1 MNVEGFINIV
11 KGIHGKNEVPL
22 HAPFFR
28 GNEIDYLTNT
38 IQSSFVSSVGEYV
51 TKLESTIC
59 KFTGS
64 KFAIATNTGTS
75 ALHTSLILAGV
86 KKDNEVLTQALSFV
100 ATSNA
105 ISYIGASPVFVDVD
119 YDTMGMSPDALENFL
134 QEFGEI
140 REKGTF
146 NKKSGK
152 MISACLPMH
161 TFGFVCRIN
170 KIRSICEKWNI
181 NLVEDA
187 AEALGSKRNHKSA
200 GTFGDIS
207 AVSFNGNKIITS
219 GGGGMI
225 FTQNKNIAIEAKH
238 LTTTAKV
245 NHDWEYIHDRIGFNY
260 RMPNLNAALA
270 YAQLE
275 KIEKIISLK
284 KSLYNDYLKELK
296 SSNFKLIEIP
306 RDTEWNY
313 WLFSVSL
320 DNKTDRDD
328 FLRKTNKMG
337 VSTRPIWKL
346 LFRLPMFNNCQRD
359 SQKNAIKLE
368 SKIVNIPS
376 NI

>member
-1 MNVEGFINIV
+1 MNVEGFINTV
-11 KGIHGKNEVPL
+11 KSIHGKNEVPL
-22 HAPFFR
+22 HAPTFR
-28 GNEIDYLTNT
+28 GNEIDYLKET
-38 IQSSFVSSVGEYV
+38 IQSSFVSSVGKYV
-51 TKLESTIC
+51 NKLESSIC

-64 KFAIATNTGTS
+64 EFAIATNTGTS

-86 KKDNEVLTQALSFV
+86 KKNNEVLTQALSFV

-105 ISYIGASPVFVDVD
+105 ISYVGATPVFVDVD
-119 YDTMGMSPDALENFL
+119 YDTMGMSPNALEDFL
-134 QEFGEI
+134 EEFGEI
-140 REKGTF
+140 RESGTY

-152 MISACLPMH
+152 IISACLPMH

-170 KIRSICEKWNI
+170 KIRSICKKWNI
-181 NLVEDA
+181 SLVEDA
-187 AEALGSKRNHKSA
+187 AEALGSKRSNKSA

-207 AVSFNGNKIITS
+207 ALSFNGNKIITS

-225 FTQNKNIAIEAKH
+225 LTQNKNKAIEAKH

-245 NHDWEYIHDRIGFNY
+245 KHEWEYFHDRIGFNY

-270 YAQLE
+270 FAQLE
-275 KIEKIISLK
+275 KFENILSIK
-284 KSLYNDYLKELK
+284 KSLFNDYVNELK
-296 SSNFKLIEIP
+296 SSNFNLIEIP
-306 RDTEWNY
+306 PNTEWNY

-320 DNKTDRDD
+320 DNKTDRDT
-328 FLRKTNKMG
+328 FLRETNKMG

-359 SQKNAIKLE
+359 SQKNAIELE

>member
-38 IQSSFVSSVGEYV
+38 IQSSFVSSAGEYV
-51 TKLESTIC
+51 TKFESSIC

-86 KKDNEVLTQALSFV
+86 KKNDEVLTQALSFV

-105 ISYIGASPVFVDVD
+105 ICYIGASPVFVDVD
-119 YDTMGMSPDALENFL
+119 HDTMGMSPNALENFL
-134 QEFGEI
+134 EEFGEI
-140 REKGTF
+140 RDNGTF

-170 KIRSICEKWNI
+170 EIRSICEKWNI

-187 AEALGSKRNHKSA
+187 AEALGSKRDNKSA

-207 AVSFNGNKIITS
+207 AVSFNGNKIITA
-219 GGGGMI
+219 GGGGI
-225 FTQNKNIAIEAKH
+225 ILSQNKAKAIDAKH

-270 YAQLE
+270 CAQLE
-275 KIEKIISLK
+275 EIEKILSLK
-284 KSLYNDYLKELK
+284 KSLYNDYVKELK
-296 SSNFKLIEIP
+296 SSNFKLVEIP
-306 RDTEWNY
+306 PNTKWNY
-313 WLFSVSL
+313 WLFSLLL
-320 DNKTDRDD
+320 DKKTDRDI
-328 FLRKTNKMG
+328 FLSETNKKG
-337 VSTRPIWKL
+337 VRTRPIWKL
-346 LFRLPMFNNCQRD
+346 LFRLPMFSNCQRD
-359 SQKNAIKLE
+359 SQKNAKELE

>member
-1 MNVEGFINIV
+1 LNVEGFINLV
-11 KGIHGKNEVPL
+11 KDIHGKNEVPL

-28 GNEIDYLTNT
+28 GNEIDYLKNT
-38 IQSSFVSSVGEYV
+38 IQSSFVSSAGEYV
-51 TKLESTIC
+51 TKFESSIC

-75 ALHTSLILAGV
+75 ALHTSLLLAGV
-86 KKDNEVLTQALSFV
+86 KKNDEVLTQALSFV

-134 QEFGEI
+134 EEFGEI
-140 REKGTF
+140 RENGTF
-146 NKKSGK
+146 NRKSGK

-170 KIRSICEKWNI
+170 EIHSICKKWNI

-187 AEALGSKRNHKSA
+187 AEALGSKRDDKSA

-207 AVSFNGNKIITS
+207 ALSFNGNKIITS

-225 FTQNKNIAIEAKH
+225 LTQNKTKAIDAKH
-238 LTTTAKV
+238 ITTTAKV
-245 NHDWEYIHDRIGFNY
+245 NHEWEYVHDRIGFNY
-260 RMPNLNAALA
+260 RMPNLNASLA
-270 YAQLE
+270 CAQLE
-275 KIEKIISLK
+275 KIEKILSLK
-284 KSLYNDYLKELK
+284 KSLYNNYVKELE
-296 SSNFKLIEIP
+296 STNFKLIDIP
-306 RDTEWNY
+306 PNTEWNY
-313 WLFSVSL
+313 WLFSISL
-320 DNKTDRDD
+320 DNKIERDI
-328 FLRKTNKMG
+328 FLRKTNNKG
-337 VSTRPIWKL
+337 VMTRPIWKL
-346 LFRLPMFNNCQRD
+346 LFRLPMFSNCQRD
-359 SQKNAIKLE
+359 SQKNAKELE

>member
-1 MNVEGFINIV
+1 MNVEGFINTV
-11 KGIHGKNEVPL
+11 KSIHGKNEVPL

-28 GNEIDYLTNT
+28 GNEIDYLKET
-38 IQSSFVSSVGEYV
+38 IQSSFVSSVGKYV
-51 TKLESTIC
+51 NKLESSIC

-64 KFAIATNTGTS
+64 EFAIATNTGTS

-86 KKDNEVLTQALSFV
+86 KKNNEVLTQALSFV

-105 ISYIGASPVFVDVD
+105 ISYVGATPVFVDVD
-119 YDTMGMSPDALENFL
+119 YDTMGMSPNALEEFL
-134 QEFGEI
+134 EEFGEI
-140 REKGTF
+140 RENGTF

-152 MISACLPMH
+152 IISACLPMH

-170 KIRSICEKWNI
+170 EIRSICKKWNI
-181 NLVEDA
+181 SLVEDA
-187 AEALGSKRNHKSA
+187 AEALGSKRSNKSA

-207 AVSFNGNKIITS
+207 ALSFNGNKIITS

-225 FTQNKNIAIEAKH
+225 LTQNKNKAIEAKH

-245 NHDWEYIHDRIGFNY
+245 NHEWEYFHDRIGFNY

-270 YAQLE
+270 FAQLE
-275 KIEKIISLK
+275 KFENILSSK
-284 KSLYNDYLKELK
+284 KSLYNDYVNELK
-296 SSNFKLIEIP
+296 SSNFNLIEIP
-306 RDTEWNY
+306 CNTKWNY

-320 DNKTDRDD
+320 DNKTDRDT
-328 FLRKTNKMG
+328 FLRETNKMG

-359 SQKNAIKLE
+359 SQKNAKELE